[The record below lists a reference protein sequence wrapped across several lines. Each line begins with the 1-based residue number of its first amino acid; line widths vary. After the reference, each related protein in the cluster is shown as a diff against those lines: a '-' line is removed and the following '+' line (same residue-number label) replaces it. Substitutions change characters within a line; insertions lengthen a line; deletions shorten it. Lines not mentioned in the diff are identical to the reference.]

1 MKYLKSYKRLFE
13 NKLDINEVVSDIKS
27 ISYILEDDGYELKC
41 ITKDESIEL
50 SSTVDMYGH
59 TSPGK
64 IPKFDIQ
71 LVLKLPREVCWDV
84 MGRSRIY
91 LNELVPVI
99 LKKEPEIVKFHDDSN
114 HFFTLLKEHL
124 DYISDIKLD
133 ILTTVAIIEIN
144 L

>member
-27 ISYILEDDGYELKC
+27 ISYILEDDGYELNC
-41 ITKDESIEL
+41 ITKDEAIKL

-59 TSPGK
+59 TSRGK
-64 IPKFDIQ
+64 IPKFDIK
-71 LVLKLPREVCWDV
+71 LVLKLSREVYKALPLKV
-84 MGRSRIY
+84 MSLSI
-91 LNELVPVI
+91 ED

-133 ILTTVAIIEIN
+133 ILTTVVIIEIN

>member
-1 MKYLKSYKRLFE
+1 MKNLKSYKRLFE
-13 NKLDINEVVSDIKS
+13 NKIDINEVVSDIKS
-27 ISYILEDDGYELKC
+27 ISYILEDDGYELNC
-41 ITKDESIEL
+41 ITKDEAIEL

-64 IPKFDIQ
+64 IPKFDIK
-71 LVLKLPREVCWDV
+71 LVLKLPREVYKDV

-91 LNELVPVI
+91 LNELDI

-133 ILTTVAIIEIN
+133 ILTTVVIIEIN

>member
-27 ISYILEDDGYELKC
+27 ISYILEDDGYELNC
-41 ITKDESIEL
+41 ITKDEAIEL

-59 TSPGK
+59 TSRNR

-71 LVLKLPREVCWDV
+71 LVLKLPREVYKDI
-84 MGRSRIY
+84 MSKSLSIGD
-91 LNELVPVI
+91 

-133 ILTTVAIIEIN
+133 ILTTVVIIEIN